1 MFREGLKEMAE
12 IHFRT
17 WIPLENARE
26 QMIMAKIGAWRKT
39 LNVASKDAAF
49 VLVNMTI
56 QHFEWRLL

>member
-1 MFREGLKEMAE
+1 MFREVLKEMAE

-26 QMIMAKIGAWRKT
+26 QMIMAEVGAWRKT
-39 LNVASKDAAF
+39 LNVAARDAAF
-49 VLVNMTI
+49 VLVNMPI